1 MRTVACRPMF
11 CRRVKVHPKA
21 WHIWSLN
28 LVCKATNRHMRLQG
42 LPPICGKASWKCI
55 TPAIWG
61 LALGEAHRHRTSK
74 FVERITSKLSSS
86 TLNNQRFIVCSQ
98 ESTGHPYCE
107 RSNAN
112 KQNVR
117 VICNSERLT
126 NRKVFIFSLLTKSG
140 APDEAAQSSVHC
152 LDVAAQSSVR

>member
-1 MRTVACRPMF
+1 MFLNKNRIDLRTVACRPMF

-42 LPPICGKASWKCI
+42 LPPTCGQVSLKCN

-61 LALGEAHRHRTSK
+61 LALGEAHRPTTSIRGSNHLK
-74 FVERITSKLSSS
+74 WKICFMSLLYISK
-86 TLNNQRFIVCSQ
+86 LNNQRFIVCSQ

-117 VICNSERLT
+117 VM
-126 NRKVFIFSLLTKSG
+126 
-140 APDEAAQSSVHC
+140 
-152 LDVAAQSSVR
+152 